1 MVSRREMLRLGA
13 LTAASL
19 TVPSLAAAGF
29 RIAHAPPRS
38 LSIYNL
44 HTAEKLSVVYW
55 EGGRYL
61 PDALS
66 QIDYIMRDY
75 RANALKPIKR
85 GLLDLLV
92 RINAAL
98 DTRAPFNLI
107 SGYRTPETNAMLHNR
122 SEGVAAHSLH
132 IEAMAADV
140 AVPGCPLA
148 TLHSVAVALG
158 GGGVGYYPRSDFVHV
173 DIGRI
178 RYW

>member
-1 MVSRREMLRLGA
+1 MVSRRELLRLGA
-13 LTAASL
+13 LSAASL
-19 TVPSLAAAGF
+19 TVPSLAAAGL
-29 RIAHAPPRS
+29 RIPYPPPRS

-44 HTAEKLSVVYW
+44 HTDEKLSVVYW

-61 PDALS
+61 PEALA

-75 RANALKPIKR
+75 RANAIKPIKR

-92 RINAAL
+92 RIKAAL
-98 DTRAPFNLI
+98 DTHSPFNLI
-107 SGYRTPETNAMLHNR
+107 SGYRTPETNAMLHSRN
-122 SEGVAAHSLH
+122 EGVAPHSLH
-132 IEAMAADV
+132 IEAMAADI
-140 AVPGCPLA
+140 AVPGLSLA

-173 DIGRI
+173 DIGKI